1 MIHGIGQLWRAW
13 TALTLVLLL
22 LLALLTPAGDAV
34 SPRRSAPD
42 GLLELPVVWSPL
54 DPAEARAE
62 LAATTLWGPRPS
74 TGVSVQTDP
83 ILTAPAWFLSGVF
96 MVQQQRHAVV
106 AFEQAEQEPLQLAV
120 GEALP
125 DGSVI
130 VVIER
135 DKLLIRRAEDQGL
148 DWLHV
153 NSPVAP

>member
-1 MIHGIGQLWRAW
+1 MIHSIGQLWRAW
-13 TALTLVLLL
+13 AALTLVLLVMLTL
-22 LLALLTPAGDAV
+22 LLPAGDPI

-42 GLLELPVVWSPL
+42 GLLELPVVWSPV

-62 LAATTLWGPRPS
+62 LAVTTLWGPRPT
-74 TGVSVQTDP
+74 TGASIQAEPTS
-83 ILTAPAWFLSGVF
+83 TAPAWFLSGVF

-106 AFEQAEQEPLQLAV
+106 AFEETAEEPLQLAV

-135 DKLLIRRAEDQGL
+135 DKLLIRRPDDQDL

-153 NSPVAP
+153 NTPVIP